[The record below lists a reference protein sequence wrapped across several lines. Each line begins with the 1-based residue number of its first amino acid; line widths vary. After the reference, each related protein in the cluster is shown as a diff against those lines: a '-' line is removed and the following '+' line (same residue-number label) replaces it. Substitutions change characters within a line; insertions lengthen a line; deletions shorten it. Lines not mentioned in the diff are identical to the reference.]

1 MKTEDRIIDNYWE
14 IANELKTAV
23 KFGFT
28 GEPEFGI
35 SRNECKRTLKELG
48 FKCSD
53 AKFDVLVVCEGVGRW
68 SGGGIG
74 KKLQL
79 AIDKKNAGEKVFILS
94 EIDFLKHFDFHST
107 AIDEFIRAF
116 DMDVQFVDDKS
127 PMQSDNPL

>member
-1 MKTEDRIIDNYWE
+1 METEDRIIDNYWE

-35 SRNECKRTLKELG
+35 SRDECKRTLKDLG

-68 SGGGIG
+68 SSGGIG
-74 KKLQL
+74 KKIQL
-79 AIDKKNAGEKVFILS
+79 AIDRKKAGERVFVIS
-94 EIDFLKHFDFHST
+94 EIDFLKHYGFHSS
-107 AIDEFIRAF
+107 AVDDFVRAF
-116 DMDVQFVDDKS
+116 DMDVPFDEKIS
-127 PMQSDNPL
+127 PE